1 MEVKEDKP
9 TVFIVDDD
17 ASVRKSLK
25 RLLLSSGFEAV
36 AFSSA
41 EAYLGNVPV
50 TSPSC
55 LLLDVRM
62 PGLNG
67 FALKEELDS
76 RGFFIPIVFITSHG
90 DIPMSVGAMKSGA
103 VDFLPKPFAD
113 QDLFDAIDRAIGR
126 DIRERRERSELE
138 SIQRRFE
145 TLTSREREVFD
156 LVVTGMLNK
165 QIAYE
170 LGTGEKTIKVHRGR
184 VMKKMDVESL
194 AELVRLA
201 ERIKSGLP
209 KAQPALD

>member
-1 MEVKEDKP
+1 MEVKEDER
-9 TVFIVDDD
+9 TIYIVDDD
-17 ASVRKSLK
+17 AGVRKSLK
-25 RLLLSSGFEAV
+25 RLLRSSGFEVV

-41 EAYLGNVPV
+41 EEYLGNIPV
-50 TSPSC
+50 ASPSC

-67 FALKEELDS
+67 IALKEELDS
-76 RGFFIPIVFITSHG
+76 RGSFIPIVFITGHG

-145 TLTSREREVFD
+145 TLTPREREVFD
-156 LVVTGMLNK
+156 LVVTGLLNK
-165 QIAYE
+165 QIAHE
-170 LGTGEKTIKVHRGR
+170 MGTGEKTIKVHRGR

-201 ERIKSGLP
+201 ERMKSGLP
-209 KAQPALD
+209 TPQPVLD

>member
-1 MEVKEDKP
+1 MKVKEGKR

-25 RLLLSSGFEAV
+25 RLLMSSGFEV
-36 AFSSA
+36 EVFSSA
-41 EAYLGNVPV
+41 EAYLSNIPIA
-50 TSPSC
+50 SPSC

-67 FALKEELDS
+67 IDLKEELDS
-76 RGFFIPIVFITSHG
+76 RGSFTPIVFITGHG

-103 VDFLPKPFAD
+103 VDFLPKPFSD
-113 QDLFDAIDRAIGR
+113 QVLFDAVDRAIGR

-145 TLTSREREVFD
+145 TLTPREREVFD

-170 LGTGEKTIKVHRGR
+170 LGAGEKTIKVHRGR

-201 ERIKSGLP
+201 ERMKSGLP
-209 KAQPALD
+209 QTQPVLD

>member
-1 MEVKEDKP
+1 MKEKEEKR

-25 RLLLSSGFEAV
+25 RLLLSSGYEV
-36 AFSSA
+36 EAFSSA
-41 EAYLGNVPV
+41 EAYLSNIPV
-50 TSPSC
+50 ASPSC

-67 FALKEELDS
+67 IALKEELDS
-76 RGFFIPIVFITSHG
+76 RGSFIPIVFITGHG

-113 QDLFDAIDRAIGR
+113 QVLFDAIDRAINR
-126 DIRERRERSELE
+126 DIHERQERSELE
-138 SIQRRFE
+138 SIQRRFK

-156 LVVTGMLNK
+156 LVVIGMLNK

-184 VMKKMDVESL
+184 VMKKMNVESL
-194 AELVRLA
+194 AMLVRLA
-201 ERIKSGLP
+201 EKMKSGLP
-209 KAQPALD
+209 KNQPILD